1 MTKYIAL
8 FAAAMTLL
16 ACESSAEV
24 KEDIESLRKERTAL
38 QNENAWLRETKASKE
53 NEIATLDEHLEESH
67 IYQSGRTPKYVLG
80 IKLEQSH
87 SEVYRFFYEVNKQSS
102 WKRHDKRRQ
111 DRLAIKRRA
120 MILDRKRPL
129 AAFSILPRRNSLRLR
144 KHPRQEG
151 QPS

>member
-87 SEVYRFFYEVNKQSS
+87 FTLDITEHAKDAMNAIEFEIPV
-102 WKRHDKRRQ
+102 DK
-111 DRLAIKRRA
+111 DYY
-120 MILDRKRPL
+120 
-129 AAFSILPRRNSLRLR
+129 NSVSVGEEIVDDFRVGSFIFNGSLGDWEMTVEH
-144 KHPRQEG
+144 KHVR
-151 QPS
+151 

>member
-53 NEIATLDEHLEESH
+53 TEIATLDEHLEESH

-87 SEVYRFFYEVNKQSS
+87 FTLDITEHAKDAMNAIEFEIPV
-102 WKRHDKRRQ
+102 DK
-111 DRLAIKRRA
+111 DYY
-120 MILDRKRPL
+120 
-129 AAFSILPRRNSLRLR
+129 NSVSVGEEIVDDFRVGSFIFNGSLGDWEMTVEH
-144 KHPRQEG
+144 KHVR
-151 QPS
+151 

>member
-1 MTKYIAL
+1 MKMTKYIAL

-87 SEVYRFFYEVNKQSS
+87 FTLDITEHAKDAMNAIEFEIPV
-102 WKRHDKRRQ
+102 DK
-111 DRLAIKRRA
+111 DYY
-120 MILDRKRPL
+120 
-129 AAFSILPRRNSLRLR
+129 NSVSVGEEIVDDFRVGSFIFNGSLGDWEMTVEH
-144 KHPRQEG
+144 KHVR
-151 QPS
+151 

>member
-1 MTKYIAL
+1 MTKYIVL

-16 ACESSAEV
+16 ACESSADV
-24 KEDIESLRKERTAL
+24 KADIESLRKERIAL

-87 SEVYRFFYEVNKQSS
+87 FTLDITEHAKDAMNAIEFEIPV
-102 WKRHDKRRQ
+102 DK
-111 DRLAIKRRA
+111 DYY
-120 MILDRKRPL
+120 
-129 AAFSILPRRNSLRLR
+129 NSVSVGEEIVDDFRVGSFIFNGSLGDWEMTVEH
-144 KHPRQEG
+144 KHVR
-151 QPS
+151 